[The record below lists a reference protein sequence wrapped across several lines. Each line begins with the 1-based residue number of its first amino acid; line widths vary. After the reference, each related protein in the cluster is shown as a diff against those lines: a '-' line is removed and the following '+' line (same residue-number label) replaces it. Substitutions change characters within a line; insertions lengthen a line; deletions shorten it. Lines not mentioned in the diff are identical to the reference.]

1 VRSRLSTEIPKGFS
15 FPLLVRL
22 APGFLGAFLILY
34 ELGLLGGLTLGD
46 QITMIVT
53 WGLLLGLF
61 FLVIRYELWCL
72 YEGRRFWLRWVKR
85 CLTARLQERLNK
97 DFQKSRELR
106 RRIDE
111 LLSQTDLS
119 PDRIAELDRIL
130 SEYNELWF
138 RIRQYPEDR
147 KQTWKVTNTRQ
158 VGMRKATAP
167 TKFGN
172 IVDEFETYPLV
183 RYGIDP
189 IFFWYRL
196 RFLVPKDAYETVDAA
211 AAVVDCLVS
220 MSMTFLVFAPIS
232 FAIGVSSSVLW
243 SVIVALASL
252 LMSYAAYLVSL
263 SRLRSYGEHFKAMF
277 DMYRQDLL
285 RQAKELIRAAKD
297 PQESEFWQEV
307 VNYLWYRR
315 VLSDRDALADFPA
328 S

>member
-1 VRSRLSTEIPKGFS
+1 
-15 FPLLVRL
+15 LLRL

-34 ELGLLGGLTLGD
+34 ELGLLVGLKLGD
-46 QITMIVT
+46 QITIIVT

-72 YEGRRFWLRWVKR
+72 YEGRRFWPRWVKR
-85 CLTARLQERLNK
+85 RLTARLQEKLNK

-111 LLSQTDLS
+111 LSSQADLS
-119 PDRIAELDRIL
+119 SDKIAELDQVR
-130 SEYNELWF
+130 SEYDELWF

-147 KQTWKVTNTRQ
+147 KQTWKVTNTLQ

-167 TKFGN
+167 TRFGN
-172 IVDEFETYPLV
+172 IIDEFETYPLV

-196 RFLVPKDAYETVDAA
+196 RLLIPKDAYETVDTA

-220 MSMTFLVFAPIS
+220 MSVLFVAFAPVS
-232 FAIGVSSSVLW
+232 LAIGVTSSVAL
-243 SVIVALASL
+243 SVVVALASL
-252 LMSYAAYLVSL
+252 LMSYVAYLVSL

-277 DMYRQDLL
+277 EMYRGDLL
-285 RQAKELIRAAKD
+285 RQAKELIQAAKD
-297 PQESEFWQEV
+297 PQEFEFWQDMV
-307 VNYLWYRR
+307 RYLWYRIA
-315 VLSDRDALADFPA
+315 LSDHDILADFPA